1 MNIVLKNELY
11 DIKNKY
17 LGFIEQERNLK
28 SKYEESILEKFHV
41 DTRRNDEYYNLLE
54 IQRELYRN
62 NNSIDSEKTKFV
74 ERKHNKRLF
83 LIGMVFYVIPSC
95 VGFVLSSF
103 VSFPSIIVPLVS
115 MISCI
120 SASGFDCVINHK
132 KCFEKYSKCF
142 EDFDSTKK
150 VRLEIERLKNKE
162 SELKTKLTETIQ
174 KQNEIHKKV
183 DSLEKQLNLLNET
196 INLFRINSFEKI
208 LGCQNKEQDIEL
220 KLNK

>member
-28 SKYEESILEKFHV
+28 SKYEESILEKLHV
-41 DTRRNDEYYNLLE
+41 DTRRNDEYYNLPE

-142 EDFDSTKK
+142 EDFDSTGW
-150 VRLEIERLKNKE
+150 
-162 SELKTKLTETIQ
+162 
-174 KQNEIHKKV
+174 H
-183 DSLEKQLNLLNET
+183 NLCGAGHCYLCHQMFGGECSGYEEGP
-196 INLFRINSFEKI
+196 IPDGK
-208 LGCQNKEQDIEL
+208 DPM
-220 KLNK
+220 

>member
-17 LGFIEQERNLK
+17 LGFIEQERKLK
-28 SKYEESILEKFHV
+28 SEYEESILEKLHV
-41 DTRRNDEYYNLLE
+41 DTRRNDEYYTLLE

-74 ERKHNKRLF
+74 EKKHNKRLF
-83 LIGMVFYVIPSC
+83 LIGMVFYLIPSC
-95 VGFVLSSF
+95 IGFTLLSF
-103 VSFPSIIVPLVS
+103 ISFPSIIVPLVS
-115 MISCI
+115 MLSCV
-120 SASGFDCVINHK
+120 SAACFDCVINHK
-132 KCFEKYSKCF
+132 KCFKKYSKCF

-150 VRLEIERLKNKE
+150 VRFEIEQLKKKE
-162 SELKTKLTETIQ
+162 SELETKLTETTQ

-183 DSLEKQLNLLNET
+183 EDLEKKLNFLNET

-208 LGCQNKEQDIEL
+208 LGCQKKNQNIEL
-220 KLNK
+220 KLSK